1 MNSEV
6 TLSGSY
12 QASCTADQKE
22 STYLQRTR
30 PLGWLRI
37 GLAFIIFGAA
47 IAVVGCEAV
56 PLQHY
61 QSTSAYTKVWLYL
74 WPLNFDLR
82 PTKAILS
89 CGGIIAFQNLVY
101 IVAALLPTVS
111 RWCPR
116 RILNRVVA
124 NMKLQP
130 RSRIRFLNLLAGA
143 TAVSGFITSLVGV
156 LFTIYLPS
164 STYPSGFNE
173 NETLHSWT
181 CKWKSIRNPSSSD
194 AQAPIHFERDCT
206 ETQAAFVLLG
216 ILIGLEIIMGFVA
229 AAGLWLERSLIRHR
243 RTGVF
248 DLETVKVAAK
258 NSGF

>member
-61 QSTSAYTKVWLYL
+61 QSTFAYTKVWLYL

-101 IVAALLPTVS
+101 IVAALLPT
-111 RWCPR
+111 
-116 RILNRVVA
+116 
-124 NMKLQP
+124 P